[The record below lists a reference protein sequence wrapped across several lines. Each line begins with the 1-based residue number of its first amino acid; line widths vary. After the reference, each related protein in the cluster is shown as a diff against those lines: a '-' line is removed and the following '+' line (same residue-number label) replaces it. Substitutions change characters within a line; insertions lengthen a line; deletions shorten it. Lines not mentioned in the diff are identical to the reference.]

1 MALSEKMKL
10 VDGLNL
16 YIPSGHF
23 LGEIQFWVGLGVGW
37 GRGPLG
43 LGPKDLEH
51 TPPAWHT
58 LTLGE
63 RVSIPGLLGRLVVRK
78 LDPGINCNKL

>member
-1 MALSEKMKL
+1 M
-10 VDGLNL
+10 
-16 YIPSGHF
+16 
-23 LGEIQFWVGLGVGW
+23 
-37 GRGPLG
+37 G

-78 LDPGINCNKL
+78 LDPPESIVINFNVFL

>member
-10 VDGLNL
+10 VDALKL
-16 YIPSGHF
+16 YILLGYF
-23 LGEIQFWVGLGVGW
+23 LEIANFGWGLGVGW